1 MAKVFNTLL
10 NHGKCICHLTAHL
23 ITSKCKILKWLIFQQ
38 DSKKTEQEVVTK
50 TSVLVDQEAE
60 KWKGSH

>member
-38 DSKKTEQEVVTK
+38 DSKKTEQA
-50 TSVLVDQEAE
+50 SGYQDFCPC
-60 KWKGSH
+60 GPRS